1 MSQQVL
7 TDLELKIDYI
17 LHRYMQLKNENAQLR
32 EQLSRMNL
40 ERNLLVQKKQQAASK
55 VKQIIEQIRKE
66 SV

>member
-7 TDLELKIDYI
+7 TDLELKVDYM
-17 LHRYMQLKNENAQLR
+17 LHQYIQLKNENAMLR

>member
-7 TDLELKIDYI
+7 TDLELKVDYM
-17 LHRYMQLKNENAQLR
+17 LHQYIQLKNENAQLR